1 MENPRLTAHPD
12 WLRQFRDFAWSDLDS
27 LTLHQSARIDR
38 TETGFQIWIYNRT
51 DYHALLEQLEK
62 QGLSLPT
69 VDEWAYLCG
78 GGCRTLF
85 PWGDGLD
92 YSMRLRWFEDMD
104 EEQDRPYDM
113 EQPNFF
119 GLSIAYDPYMRE
131 VVQADKLTTCGGDGG
146 RSICGGL
153 GPFLGFLPC
162 SPHCKPEVQEDNDLN
177 GDYDFY
183 RPIIR
188 VDPGPKGDTDM
199 PTTEWLN
206 KYESIKDKL
215 ACKTDLEAHFT
226 EKVIGSMGV
235 DVLDIG
241 TVHFPTGQIF
251 ACDPL
256 VELEDTPPFIQ
267 TIPAGTYPVK
277 ICVVPSEKYGDRY
290 ACVKVEVSREKPVRY
305 ELGMVGNE
313 NLDAALGDDDYF
325 GFGVDAGMG
334 CIADIQTQ
342 AAFKTYWAKRLEE
355 DPDIDPYNDLFCDL
369 LEENA
374 KAHPKYQGDCG
385 DWLNWTV
392 PDTDC
397 NLPIFASGWG
407 DGYYPVY
414 FGYDA
419 KGEVCAVYVRFIDIE
434 ASYKEQE

>member
-1 MENPRLTAHPD
+1 MNCYWD
-12 WLRQFRDFAWSDLDS
+12 GSKS
-27 LTLHQSARIDR
+27 VYIK
-38 TETGFQIWIYNRT
+38 
-51 DYHALLEQLEK
+51 K
-62 QGLSLPT
+62 QNQQ
-69 VDEWAYLCG
+69 
-78 GGCRTLF
+78 
-85 PWGDGLD
+85 
-92 YSMRLRWFEDMD
+92 
-104 EEQDRPYDM
+104 EE
-113 EQPNFF
+113 
-119 GLSIAYDPYMRE
+119 
-131 VVQADKLTTCGGDGG
+131 
-146 RSICGGL
+146 
-153 GPFLGFLPC
+153 
-162 SPHCKPEVQEDNDLN
+162 
-177 GDYDFY
+177 
-183 RPIIR
+183 
-188 VDPGPKGDTDM
+188 TDM

-206 KYESIKDKL
+206 KYEAIKDKL
-215 ACKTDLEAHFT
+215 TCKDDLEAHFT
-226 EKVIGSMGV
+226 EKVIGNMAV

-256 VELEDTPPFIQ
+256 VELEDTLPFLQ

-277 ICVVPSEKYGDRY
+277 ICVVPSEQYGDRY

-313 NLDAALGDDDYF
+313 DLDEELGEDEYF

-334 CIADIQTQ
+334 CVADIQTQ
-342 AAFKTYWAKRLEE
+342 ATFKAYWAKRLEE

-374 KAHPKYQGDCG
+374 KAYPKYQGDCG

-397 NLPIFASGWG
+397 NLPIFSSGWG